1 MLADEVVARIDAA
14 VPGAEI
20 IVDGADC
27 SFEVTVLSSEFAGQ
41 PVVRRQQK
49 ILAAFSEELQ
59 SGALHALSVKAHTPE
74 EWKSFQQAGLTQIQ
88 L

>member
-27 SFEVTVLSSEFAGQ
+27 SFEVTVLSSAFAGQ

>member
-1 MLADEVVARIDAA
+1 MLAEEVKSRIGDA

-20 IVDGADC
+20 GVEGEDC
-27 SFEVTVLSSEFAGQ
+27 SFSVTVLSPEFAGM
-41 PVVRRQQK
+41 PVIRRQQK

-59 SGALHALSVKAHTPE
+59 SGALHALTVKAHTPE

-88 L
+88 M